1 MRLGVLAGVLGL
13 LAVCVLCIVGFALA
27 DLPGISACSGDV
39 FDTDLC
45 EAARLRQTIFAAAL
59 TASGVIA
66 AAILVGAL
74 IRTMNTPSPRP
85 HSDADPT

>member
-1 MRLGVLAGVLGL
+1 MSLKIVFALGILVAIVLVA
-13 LAVCVLCIVGFALA
+13 VGFGLA
-27 DLPGISACSGDV
+27 DLPSISACSGTIIDV
-39 FDTDLC
+39 ETC
-45 EAARLRQTIFAAAL
+45 QAAQLRQAIFAAAL